1 MENDTMTF
9 EQCMA
14 RLEEITRLL
23 EKGDVPLE
31 QSLKYFEEGTA
42 LALKCR
48 SLLDSAE
55 QKVKLLLKNSDGTL
69 GLRDFDADAE
79 S

>member
-1 MENDTMTF
+1 MDSENMSF

-42 LALKCR
+42 LAAKCR
-48 SLLDSAE
+48 ALLDSAE
-55 QKVKLLLKNSDGTL
+55 QKVKLLIKNSDGTL
-69 GLRDFDADAE
+69 GVRDFDADVE
-79 S
+79 G

>member
-31 QSLKYFEEGTA
+31 ESLKYFEEGTA

-48 SLLDSAE
+48 SLLDCAE

-69 GLRDFDADAE
+69 GLKDFDADAE